1 MKNALVIGAAISG
14 IGAARLLNKYGYTVY
29 LTDSKS
35 IAGKEELEKE
45 GILCFE
51 NGHPDHLKE
60 HTYDLIVKNP
70 GIPYRVPFVKHFTDL
85 GYKMYNEMEIA
96 CRFSKGMRIAA
107 VTGTNGKTT
116 TATLLGAILE
126 ANSPYGVTAGNMG
139 VSLCDIVRDDLN
151 ARKDV
156 GLEIA
161 ALQLI
166 GTETFH
172 PHAAVIM
179 NLTPDHLDYFGTLD
193 NYYHA
198 KTLIYRNMDPGDT
211 FFYNDDDPV
220 IKEYCTDIPC
230 RVVKFSTDRTDTE
243 LRAENGKVMLGD
255 VCLFETKDLHIPGKH
270 NLQNAMVAA
279 GMAYC
284 MDVPADVIQHVI
296 ANFKGVE
303 HRIEYTAT
311 IGGVRYYNDSKG
323 TNPDATIVALK
334 AFDEPIHLLA
344 GGYDKKLPFDSLKP
358 YLPKIKQMY
367 IFGAT
372 KPALKELDPRALEF
386 DNMEEAIHA
395 AYENAKEGEVVLL
408 SPACAS
414 WDQFPNYEVRGK
426 EFKEIVRAL
435 QPKEG

>member
-1 MKNALVIGAAISG
+1 MKKALIIGAAISG
-14 IGAARLLNKYGYTVY
+14 IGAARLLNKYGYRVY
-29 LTDSKS
+29 LTD
-35 IAGKEELEKE
+35 AKEIKERKELEAE
-45 GILCFE
+45 GILCFD
-51 NGHPDHLKE
+51 NGHPDSLKDNE
-60 HTYDLIVKNP
+60 YDLIVKNP
-70 GIPYRVPFVKHFTDL
+70 GIPYRVPFVRYFTDK

-96 CRFSKGMRIAA
+96 CRFSSGMRIAA

-126 ANSPYGVTAGNMG
+126 ANSPYGITAGNMG
-139 VSLCDIVRDDLN
+139 VSLCDIVRDHPEE
-151 ARKDV
+151 RRDV

-172 PHAAVIM
+172 PHTAVIM

-198 KTLIYRNMDPGDT
+198 KTLIYRNMTKDDT
-211 FFYNDDDPV
+211 FFFNADDPV
-220 IKEYCTDIPC
+220 IAEYCQDIPAS
-230 RVVKFSTDRTDTE
+230 VVKFSTERTDTE
-243 LRAENGKVMLGD
+243 LRAEDGKVMLGD

-279 GMAYC
+279 GMAYK
-284 MDVPADVIQHVI
+284 MDVPTDVIQQVI
-296 ANFKGVE
+296 SSFKGVE

-311 IGGVRYYNDSKG
+311 INGVRYYNDSKG
-323 TNPDATIVALK
+323 TNPDAVMVALK

-344 GGYDKKLPFDSLKP
+344 GGYDKKLPFDSLAP
-358 YLPKIKQMY
+358 FLPKIKQMY
-367 IFGAT
+367 VYGAT
-372 KPALKELDPRALEF
+372 KDALKKLDPRALEF
-386 DNMEEAIHA
+386 NDMNEAIHA
-395 AYENAKEGEVVLL
+395 AYERALPGEVVLL

-426 EFKEIVRAL
+426 IFKEIVRSL
-435 QPKEG
+435 PGKKE